1 MDFLKNDMNIKS
13 GSKEIRVGIIGCG
26 MIAAVHMMGYAKI
39 PGVKL
44 VACCD
49 IDEERMNVFADHWNI
64 PNRYTDYREL
74 MARDDLDSVDLC
86 VHNNLHAPLA
96 IAAMRAGHNVYCEKP
111 MAGSY
116 ADAKR
121 MYEVSEE
128 TGMLLH
134 IQLGRIYS
142 PQAHAAKDLIDAGA
156 LGNVYHMRS
165 YGYRRRYR
173 PFMDISINGF
183 AKEFNTSEW
192 AGHGALYDMGVYHI
206 TLMLYLM
213 NNPKVER
220 ISGHLYREV
229 PLDPVNSKLVDFDVE
244 EMGAGLVTFENNL
257 TLDVLETWAI
267 NAGPESFPP
276 NLVVGSKAG
285 LAIKPMED
293 KLGLGVS
300 DALVMYS
307 DIGNYMT
314 NTTFDL
320 VNGEMKR
327 NRLDP
332 ITACYNDTL
341 DHWVHALR
349 GHCPLINSKE
359 LALNMVKIA
368 DGMALSSEYKREMT
382 AQEIEELSVSNA
394 KRTQETTFGTFH
406 YEL

>member
-1 MDFLKNDMNIKS
+1 MLMNNDKS
-13 GSKEIRVGIIGCG
+13 THPGNNEIRVGIIGCG
-26 MIAAVHMMGYAKI
+26 MIAANHAMSYANI

-49 IDEERMNVFADHWNI
+49 VDAEKMNAFGDRWNI
-64 PNRYTDYREL
+64 PDRYSDYREL
-74 MARDDLDSVDLC
+74 IARDDLDSVDLC

-116 ADAKR
+116 IDAKR

-128 TGMLLH
+128 TRKLLH

-142 PQAHAAKDLIDAGA
+142 PQAHAAKELIDSGA

-165 YGYRRRYR
+165 YGYRRRFR
-173 PFMDISINGF
+173 PFMDISSNGF

-206 TLMLYLM
+206 SLMLYLM

-220 ISGHLYREV
+220 VSGHLYREV
-229 PLDPVNSKLVDFDVE
+229 PLDPVNSKLVGFDVE
-244 EMGAGLVTFENNL
+244 EMGVGLVTFENNL
-257 TLDVLETWAI
+257 SMDVLETWAI
-267 NAGPESFPP
+267 HAGPESFPP

-285 LAIKPMED
+285 LAIKPMAD
-293 KLGLGVS
+293 KLGFGVS

-320 VNGEMKR
+320 VHGEMKR
-327 NRLDP
+327 NRLDS
-332 ITACYNDTL
+332 ITACYNDTV

-349 GHCPLINSKE
+349 GHCPLINSKD

-368 DGMALSSEYKREMT
+368 NGMALSSEYKREMF

-394 KRTQETTFGTFH
+394 KRTQETPFGTFH
-406 YEL
+406 YE

>member
-1 MDFLKNDMNIKS
+1 MDFVSLSRTNTN
-13 GSKEIRVGIIGCG
+13 GKEIRIGIIGCG
-26 MIAAVHMMGYAKI
+26 MIAASHLAGYSKI
-39 PGVKL
+39 PGVKV

-49 IDEERMNVFADHWNI
+49 INEQKLDAFAARWNI
-64 PNRYTDYREL
+64 PHKYLDYRQL
-74 MARDDLDSVDLC
+74 IARDDLDGISIC

-121 MYEVSEE
+121 MNEVAEE
-128 TGMLLH
+128 TGKLLH

-142 PQAHAAKDLIDAGA
+142 PQAHAAKELIDNGT
-156 LGNVYHMRS
+156 LGKVYHMRS

-173 PFMDISINGF
+173 PFMDISITGF
-183 AKEFNTSEW
+183 AKEFNTTEW

-206 TLMLYLM
+206 SLMLYLM

-220 ISGHLYREV
+220 VSGHLYQEI
-229 PLDPVNSKLVDFDVE
+229 PLDPVNSKLVNFDVE
-244 EMGAGLVTFENNL
+244 EMGVGLVTFENDL
-257 TLDVLETWAI
+257 SMDVLETWAI

-285 LAIKPMED
+285 LAIKPMAES
-293 KLGLGVS
+293 KSLGMS

-307 DIGNYMT
+307 DMGNYMT

-320 VNGEMKR
+320 INGEMKR
-327 NRLDP
+327 SRIDP
-332 ITACYNDTL
+332 TTAFYNDTCA
-341 DHWVHALR
+341 HWVYALR
-349 GHCPLINSKE
+349 GDCPLINSKE
-359 LALNMVKIA
+359 LALNMVMIA
-368 DGMALSSEYKREMT
+368 DGMALSSQHKREMT
-382 AQEIEELSVSNA
+382 ARDIEELSVSIA
-394 KRTQETTFGTFH
+394 KREQETPFGTLH